1 MDDLIKSSD
10 ENYYQYVW
18 RVDNLIRQ
26 GKYKNWKEV
35 TPIVNKYVE
44 ESDIKGESGHRS
56 AVKYARDFYEAGVFD
71 KISEDGY
78 VKELQT
84 QKRELEKTK
93 KQIQTEKLEYNR
105 WLREESRDELITEK
119 IVSEIKELEPLEIP
133 EPIEIIHNKRTGIL
147 VFGDEHFGTEFE
159 LKGLFGEIINS
170 YSPEIF
176 EHRMNDLLNQTVE
189 IVKREGFS
197 KIKIFNMGDF
207 TDGCLR
213 VGQLMK
219 LRYGVVEGTVKYS
232 DFICNWL
239 NKLSNYVNIELHMV
253 NGNHSELRM
262 LGQQKGTFSDDNM
275 GIIVF
280 EMIKNR
286 LKDNLNFELVQNPTG
301 LIFDTICGYNV
312 LGIHGEVKNMES
324 AIKDFSNT
332 YNVQIDILIAGHL
345 HHSRVETVGINKEVI
360 NAPSIIGIDSYSL
373 SLNKTSNAGA
383 TFIIL
388 EDGKGKVQEY
398 NIKLD

>member
-119 IVSEIKELEPLEIP
+119 IVNEIKELEPLEIP

-147 VFGDEHFGTEFE
+147 DFGDEHFGTEFE
-159 LKGLFGEIINS
+159 LKGLFGEVINS

-388 EDGKGKVQEY
+388 EDGKGKIQEY

>member
-119 IVSEIKELEPLEIP
+119 IVNEIKELEPLDIP

-159 LKGLFGEIINS
+159 LKGLFGEVINS

-312 LGIHGEVKNMES
+312 LEIQGEVKNMES

-388 EDGKGKVQEY
+388 EDGKGKIQEY

>member
-119 IVSEIKELEPLEIP
+119 IVNEIKELEPLDIP

-159 LKGLFGEIINS
+159 LKGLFGEVINS

-388 EDGKGKVQEY
+388 EDGKGKIQEY

>member
-119 IVSEIKELEPLEIP
+119 IVNEIKELEPLEIP

-159 LKGLFGEIINS
+159 LKGLFGEVINS

>member
-119 IVSEIKELEPLEIP
+119 IVNEIKELEPLEIP

>member
-119 IVSEIKELEPLEIP
+119 IVNEIKELEPLDIP

-159 LKGLFGEIINS
+159 LKGLFGEVINS

-360 NAPSIIGIDSYSL
+360 NVPSIIGIDSYSL